1 MHLHPLCRP
10 PVLST
15 QPATGSPQHTWHHRL
30 LAWALGLAALLML
43 LPGWATAQ
51 TGTWSSTDPMG
62 TARREHTATLLPSG
76 KVLVA
81 GGFNSSYFLASA
93 ELYDPDTNTWSTTNP
108 MGTARYQHTATL
120 HSGKVL
126 VAGGVGNG
134 NHHASAELYD
144 PATNTWSNTGSMRA
158 ARSSHTATRLPSGK
172 VLVAGGGTTA
182 ATASSPAPSCTTR
195 TPTLGAPP
203 TPWALRATS
212 TPPRCTAARC

>member
-1 MHLHPLCRP
+1 MVHIQCYFDDFGILRFVYKHIQLSKTEQNGKNMHLHPLCRP

-81 GGFNSSYFLASA
+81 GGQNGSNYLASA
-93 ELYDPDTNTWSTTNP
+93 ELYDPDTNTWSSTGS
-108 MGTARYQHTATL
+108 MGTARI
-120 HSGKVL
+120 
-126 VAGGVGNG
+126 
-134 NHHASAELYD
+134 
-144 PATNTWSNTGSMRA
+144 R
-158 ARSSHTATRLPSGK
+158 HTATRLPSGK

-195 TPTLGAPP
+195 TPTPGAAPP